1 MFCPNCGTSVR
12 DGASFCPSCGS
23 PLSIQQGGQQAA
35 PPQPSNQGYD
45 PYAQQANQG
54 YDPYAQQNQ
63 SYDSYAQQ
71 NQSYDAYAQQANQ
84 TYDPYAQQQASS
96 SVGGGPVRNDRDIIT
111 YVLLTIVTCGI
122 YGYWYIYQLAMD
134 ANTMCVDDGDE
145 TPGLLMYILL
155 SIVTCGLYAIY
166 WEYKLANRLSAYA
179 PRYGVTI
186 QESGSEVLMWHLIG
200 ALICGLGTFVG
211 TNILLQITNQL
222 ANAYNNY
229 YGYTYTRQ

>member
-23 PLSIQQGGQQAA
+23 PLSIQQGGQQSA
-35 PPQPSNQGYD
+35 PPQPGNQGYD

-54 YDPYAQQNQ
+54 YDPY
-63 SYDSYAQQ
+63 S
-71 NQSYDAYAQQANQ
+71 QQANQ
-84 TYDPYAQQQASS
+84 GYDPYAQQTNQGYGSYAQQVS
-96 SVGGGPVRNDRDIIT
+96 SVGGGPVRADRDIIT

-134 ANTMCVDDGDE
+134 ANTMCADDNEE
-145 TPGLLMYILL
+145 TPGLLIYILL
-155 SIVTCGLYAIY
+155 SFVTCGLYGIY

-179 PRYGVTI
+179 PRFGITI
-186 QESGSEVLMWHLIG
+186 KESGSEVLMWHLIG

-211 TNILLQITNQL
+211 TNILFGISNQL
-222 ANAYNNY
+222 ATAYNAY
-229 YGYTYTRQ
+229 YGYTYSN